1 MANWENCLTF
11 AAEMR
16 RNAAIVSRNEN
27 KKNMTIRE
35 RIQRIATKA
44 NVPYG
49 TISILVNS
57 FYGKETTP
65 FEDRI
70 ELLEKYF
77 KIR

>member
-1 MANWENCLTF
+1 M
-11 AAEMR
+11 
-16 RNAAIVSRNEN
+16 S
-27 KKNMTIRE
+27 IRE

-57 FYGKETTP
+57 FYGGKETIP

-70 ELLEKYF
+70 ELLEKQYE
-77 KIR
+77 IQ

>member
-1 MANWENCLTF
+1 
-11 AAEMR
+11 
-16 RNAAIVSRNEN
+16 
-27 KKNMTIRE
+27 MTIRE

-57 FYGKETTP
+57 FYGKEGTIP

-70 ELLEKYF
+70 ELLEKQYG
-77 KIR
+77 IQ

>member
-1 MANWENCLTF
+1 
-11 AAEMR
+11 
-16 RNAAIVSRNEN
+16 
-27 KKNMTIRE
+27 MTTRE

-57 FYGKETTP
+57 FYGKETIP

-70 ELLEKYF
+70 ELLEKQYGIHGNN
-77 KIR
+77 KRY